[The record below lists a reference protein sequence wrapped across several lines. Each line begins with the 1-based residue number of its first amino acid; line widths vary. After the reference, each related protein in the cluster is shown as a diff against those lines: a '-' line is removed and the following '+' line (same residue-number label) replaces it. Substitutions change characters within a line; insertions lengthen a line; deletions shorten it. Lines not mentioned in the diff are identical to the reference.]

1 MKIQT
6 RKNLNIQAL
15 NRQLRAHFAKIKDP
29 RKVKSL
35 PLVDIIMSGLAVFQ
49 LKIPSLLLLDDMRSE
64 PLAHKNL
71 KRLFD
76 IKQVPSDTQLRDV
89 LDRVPTDE
97 FRNSFNLV
105 FHSLQKDKALEQF
118 KFFDGHKDQY
128 LVSCDA
134 TGIFGSTNIKCD
146 YCLAKLQ
153 KKQDDDGEKLHY
165 HHQLLAASMVHPKQK
180 TVIPLCPEPIIQQ
193 DGQAKND
200 CEINAAKRLYYHLRA
215 AHPKLPMILLQDG
228 LYSTGAN
235 VLELKKHNLSFIIV
249 AKQDRCK
256 NLFFGFDKR
265 KEGLKDT
272 VEFTN
277 TSIIGDKTKKTRT
290 RTYSY
295 VNALPMTGKGDVAVN
310 FIKFKEA
317 IEWIIDS
324 GRKKG
329 QIKKEEV
336 EYAWI
341 TDIEISKDNIEKI
354 VEAGRS
360 RWKIENEVFNT
371 LKNQG
376 YQLEHNYGH
385 GKKYLANNFAM
396 LTMLAFLVDQVQEA
410 HCDLFKAT
418 LERFKK
424 RCSKIWRSFEF
435 LLVSREFES
444 WLELWSYLSQL
455 GRTSNPK
462 SNTS

>member
-29 RKVKSL
+29 GKVKSL

-153 KKQDDDGEKLHY
+153 KSKMMTEKKLHY

-329 QIKKEEV
+329 TNKK
-336 EYAWI
+336 
-341 TDIEISKDNIEKI
+341 K
-354 VEAGRS
+354 
-360 RWKIENEVFNT
+360 
-371 LKNQG
+371 
-376 YQLEHNYGH
+376 
-385 GKKYLANNFAM
+385 
-396 LTMLAFLVDQVQEA
+396 
-410 HCDLFKAT
+410 
-418 LERFKK
+418 
-424 RCSKIWRSFEF
+424 
-435 LLVSREFES
+435 
-444 WLELWSYLSQL
+444 
-455 GRTSNPK
+455 K
-462 SNTS
+462 SNMLGSLILKLAKIILKK